1 VLRDDVAPLID
12 YERFGEA
19 ARLAVPTP
27 EHYLPLLTVLGA
39 RRPDDRAAILTEGI
53 ELGSIGMLS
62 FALDRAAA

>member
-1 VLRDDVAPLID
+1 
-12 YERFGEA
+12 
-19 ARLAVPTP
+19 
-27 EHYLPLLTVLGA
+27 VLGA